1 MLGKCAL
8 AAACSPVKARAATA
22 RCYQAIGDLEQI
34 GVGVEEVSPI
44 VARQRL
50 VIRRRFATGY
60 AAGLFEHLAQG
71 TLPLSRI
78 TSLQV
83 RAGARKAFDLVRPEI
98 LEFCEFRTPCRADQ
112 PRLDQ
117 CIKHALPNRPRRRR
131 HFDDQIETTQE
142 CGIEVADLIGDPDRR
157 HRIGLQHPIDP
168 ALLQSVTALEEPC
181 KHRRREQVL
190 CFVENHQRLGV
201 QAQRLLAQLQGFEPR
216 VAIARLAVSVHQGH
230 LKRGRVRLLR
240 QQVGP
245 AVEIYFLMGMDSLRD
260 LPKWYDPAWLVENC
274 TLVALSRHDV
284 ELDWEKLNAALPG
297 IRDRV
302 IILDMPELEIASH
315 AIQARVRD
323 GQPIRHQVPRA
334 VEAYIYKHGLY
345 RE

>member
-1 MLGKCAL
+1 MK
-8 AAACSPVKARAATA
+8 T
-22 RCYQAIGDLEQI
+22 
-34 GVGVEEVSPI
+34 
-44 VARQRL
+44 
-50 VIRRRFATGY
+50 
-60 AAGLFEHLAQG
+60 HLANRKG
-71 TLPLSRI
+71 TS
-78 TSLQV
+78 
-83 RAGARKAFDLVRPEI
+83 
-98 LEFCEFRTPCRADQ
+98 
-112 PRLDQ
+112 
-117 CIKHALPNRPRRRR
+117 
-131 HFDDQIETTQE
+131 
-142 CGIEVADLIGDPDRR
+142 VADLSDQRAC
-157 HRIGLQHPIDP
+157 HRIGVFGGTFDPI
-168 ALLQSVTALEEPC
+168 
-181 KHRRREQVL
+181 H
-190 CFVENHQRLGV
+190 
-201 QAQRLLAQLQGFEPR
+201 
-216 VAIARLAVSVHQGH
+216 IGH
-230 LKRGRVRLLR
+230 LILAEEAWFQLKLDCVYLVPAGDPPHKQDRRLTLVEHRIRMAELATAEIDYLQVSRIDADRPGPHYTVDMVRLLR